1 MKTLI
6 NGCSHL
12 AGIELH
18 DDLLQASQM
27 TWPNFV
33 DRWETTNIAK
43 GASSNDSIARRT
55 IHELEQCNY
64 DFVYV
69 QWSYFDRIELQIPWH
84 LDQGCEF
91 EWFCIN
97 AGNAEQ
103 LRELNRNGAFI
114 HELAKSIY
122 FKQFNSAWRENYSL
136 SQIIVLQSYLK
147 NKNIDYLFGF
157 ADNEFF
163 VSNNPLTKLVDT
175 SNLITTPWIDYCQ
188 HHKFKKLRE
197 HYEQAAHLAYANYIN
212 QTLKEIR

>member
-1 MKTLI
+1 MKTLV

-12 AGIELH
+12 AGTELH
-18 DDLLQASQM
+18 DNLLQARQM

-33 DRWETTNIAK
+33 DLWETTNIAN
-43 GASSNDSIARRT
+43 GASSNDSITRRT
-55 IHELEQCNY
+55 IHELEQRNY

-91 EWFCIN
+91 QWFCIN

-103 LRELNRNGAFI
+103 LTELNRNGAFI

-122 FKQFNSAWRENYSL
+122 FKQFNHDWRENYSL

-157 ADNEFF
+157 ATNEIF
-163 VSNNPLTKLVDT
+163 VSDSPLIKLLDT
-175 SNLITTPWIDYCQ
+175 SRLNTTPWIDFCQ
-188 HHKFKKLRE
+188 QHKFKRLIA
-197 HYEQAAHLAYANYIN
+197 HYDQAAHVTYAKLVNKM
-212 QTLKEIR
+212 LKENL